1 MKRAA
6 AFFMAFLCLFSSA
19 LASEAT
25 VEEELNRYFAMYD
38 TLGAVV
44 AVIQN
49 GEVTF
54 THTYGK
60 TKLGGENVTADTLF
74 QSGSISKMV
83 ANIGLMQLITEKNL
97 PLDTPLGELFGF
109 EIAHPGYP
117 QVPVTLRQLMT
128 HTAALRDGGFYQE
141 ALGHNGEPLSDVF
154 SKKGEYAFTGS
165 VKPGTKRQYSNFGG
179 GLIGALI
186 EKLSG
191 QTVDGYMRE
200 NVFEPLGITA
210 AYQASLIPQDRQ
222 LADIYHM
229 PEKTLGKRLR
239 DDDSCITEPDAQTHY
254 FLTAGK
260 LIISAPDLCKLLIAL
275 CDGGVYENTR
285 ILSESAVKEM
295 TTRQNNIGSV
305 ACDSG
310 HGLFMNIITD
320 DQVEGRTMYG
330 HGGKAYGMLCAAY
343 FDPADRTGVVL
354 LTNGC
359 EDDSMHN
366 GVGMLGRVIMR
377 ICYNRIVNPTHETEN
392 PFAVE

>member
-1 MKRAA
+1 MKRMIAA
-6 AFFMAFLCLFSSA
+6 LLAAVCLFSSA
-19 LASEAT
+19 LAEAT
-25 VEEELNRYFAMYD
+25 VEDELNRYFAMYD

-60 TKLGGENVTADTLF
+60 TKLGGEDVTVDTLF
-74 QSGSISKMV
+74 QAGSISKMV
-83 ANIGLMQLITEKNL
+83 ANIALMQLITEQKI
-97 PLDTPLGELFGF
+97 PLDTPLGDLLSCK
-109 EIAHPGYP
+109 IVHPQYP

-128 HTAALRDGGFYQE
+128 HTASLRDGGFYQE
-141 ALGHNGEPLSDVF
+141 ALGQNGEPLSTVF
-154 SKKGEYAFTGS
+154 SKKDEYAFHSTL
-165 VKPGTKRQYSNFGG
+165 KPGTKRQYSNFGG

-186 EKLSG
+186 EALSG
-191 QTVDGYMRE
+191 QTVDQYMRE
-200 NVFEPLGITA
+200 NVFDPLDITA
-210 AYQASLIPQDRQ
+210 AYQASLIPEDRQ

-229 PEKTLGKRLR
+229 PEKVLGKRLR
-239 DDDSCITEPDAQTHY
+239 DDTTRITEPDAQTHY

-260 LIISAPDLCKLLIAL
+260 LIISAPDLCKILIAL
-275 CDGGVYENTR
+275 CDGGIYENTR
-285 ILSESAVKEM
+285 ILSESAVKVM

-305 ACDSG
+305 ACESG

-343 FDPADRTGVVL
+343 FDPTDRTGVVM

-359 EDDSMHN
+359 RDDSMHN

-377 ICYNRIVNPTHETEN
+377 ICYNRVVNPTHETEN